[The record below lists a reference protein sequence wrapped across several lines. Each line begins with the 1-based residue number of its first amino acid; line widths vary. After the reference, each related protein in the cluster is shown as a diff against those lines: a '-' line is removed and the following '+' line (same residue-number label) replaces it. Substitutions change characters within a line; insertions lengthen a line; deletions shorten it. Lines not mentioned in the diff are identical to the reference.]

1 MRRIADGRRGPG
13 MPMTADMDDVIEVAA
28 HERRDDVRVIVNLP
42 GRYMLASKRNLKGE
56 RCEFPCRIVNISLAG
71 MALSAPVPGPV
82 GERVIVYS
90 EQFGRLHGAIT
101 RVMTTGFV
109 MSIAANPQTR
119 EKLAAKLDW
128 LDKQKDSPELPDSRR
143 HARVVP
149 KNPMATILLAD
160 GSTTSC
166 LVIDFSDSGAAVS
179 AALYP
184 KPRAPPRRRQEGRAR
199 GAPLRRGVHHR
210 VHGKDSPRRDRASAG
225 ARQPLR
231 GACREAIAR
240 LVSRFRSSPFGFAAL
255 VKISSAAGGDY
266 LRADRKTAFI

>member
-1 MRRIADGRRGPG
+1 

-56 RCEFPCRIVNISLAG
+56 RCEFACRIVNISLAG

-166 LVIDFSDSGAAVS
+166 LVIDFSDSGVAVS
-179 AALYP
+179 ADLYP
-184 KPRAPPRRRQEGRAR
+184 ELETPLAVGKMIGRVVRRFAEGFAVEFLEKTPLADVERRLAR
-199 GAPLRRGVHHR
+199 GDPFALRSV
-210 VHGKDSPRRDRASAG
+210 KLLA
-225 ARQPLR
+225 AR
-231 GACREAIAR
+231 
-240 LVSRFRSSPFGFAAL
+240 
-255 VKISSAAGGDY
+255 
-266 LRADRKTAFI
+266 